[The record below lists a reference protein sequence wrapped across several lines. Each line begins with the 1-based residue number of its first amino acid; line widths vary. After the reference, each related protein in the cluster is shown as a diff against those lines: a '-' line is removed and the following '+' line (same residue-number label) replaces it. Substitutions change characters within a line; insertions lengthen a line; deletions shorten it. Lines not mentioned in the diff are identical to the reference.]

1 MIPTVGNTLNTVDY
15 EMSIL
20 EDQYIRKLK
29 IHGISDGKKL
39 MLMKIVINL
48 INDQNVTD
56 EDKLF
61 LNGVLIN
68 FKKNFK
74 IY

>member
-1 MIPTVGNTLNTVDY
+1 MIPAVGNTLNTVDY